1 MTFEEIVKN
10 SPAILS
16 AALLIVMLF
25 QSGLDKVIDKKGSTE
40 FLTEHFKDTFLSSQ
54 VTFMLISVT
63 LLELVAGLLS
73 VVGIVALVFTNDPAI
88 LFWATIITSITIVI
102 LFFGQRIAKD
112 YVGAAM
118 LVPYQILSVIL
129 LYLTLP
135 FK

>member
-1 MTFEEIVKN
+1 MIFEAIVKN

-16 AALLIVMLF
+16 TALLVVMLF
-25 QSGLDKVIDKKGSTE
+25 QSGLDKVIDRKGNTE
-40 FLTEHFKDTFLSSQ
+40 FLTEHFKDTFLGSQ

-63 LLELVAGLLS
+63 FLELAAGLISIL
-73 VVGIVALVFTNDPAI
+73 GIGLLIINGDSTL
-88 LFWATIITSITIVI
+88 LFWATILTSITVVI

-118 LVPYQILSVIL
+118 LVPYHILCVIL

-135 FK
+135 H